1 MVTMSCNSSCAS
13 LEGPWR
19 SWHGRAVSAQRL
31 GLGALQLGV
40 VGLLCKARA
49 TGAAA
54 LINATLQAQTEYY
67 DQSKPL
73 KVS

>member
-1 MVTMSCNSSCAS
+1 MAWSCSI
-13 LEGPWR
+13 
-19 SWHGRAVSAQRL
+19 SALQHL

-54 LINATLQAQTEYY
+54 LINATLQAQTEHY